1 MKMFCNKNKLKK
13 NKISKNWVNK
23 QKRDIYVRQS
33 KLEGYR
39 SRAVYKL
46 QEIQTKFKVINNGM
60 SIVDLGAAPGSWSE
74 FISRKFKNIKLVAI
88 DLKELDKIENVIHI
102 KGDFTD
108 EITQKIIEKN
118 FDEKI
123 DLVVSDMAVN
133 TTGNKNVDSL
143 VTGELSIEAMNF
155 SLKILKKNGIFVSK
169 IFMGSSFNEIV
180 DSAKK
185 NFKEFHVYKPPSS
198 RKESKEN
205 FIICKNLR

>member
-1 MKMFCNKNKLKK
+1 MKK
-13 NKISKNWVNK
+13 NKISKNWINK

-88 DLKELDKIENVIHI
+88 DLKELDKIENVTHI

-108 EITQKIIEKN
+108 EITQKKIEKN

-155 SLKILKKNGIFVSK
+155 SLKILKKNGVFVSK

>member
-1 MKMFCNKNKLKK
+1 MKK
-13 NKISKNWVNK
+13 NKISKNWINK

-88 DLKELDKIENVIHI
+88 DLKELDKIENVTHI

-108 EITQKIIEKN
+108 EITQKKIEKN

-123 DLVVSDMAVN
+123 DLVISDMAVN

-155 SLKILKKNGIFVSK
+155 SLKILKKNGVFVSK

-205 FIICKNLR
+205 FIICKNIR

>member
-1 MKMFCNKNKLKK
+1 MKK
-13 NKISKNWVNK
+13 NKISKNWINK

-33 KLEGYR
+33 KLEGFR

-74 FISRKFKNIKLVAI
+74 FISRKFKNIKLVAV
-88 DLKELDKIENVIHI
+88 DLKELDKIENVTYV

-108 EITQKIIEKN
+108 EITQKKIEEN